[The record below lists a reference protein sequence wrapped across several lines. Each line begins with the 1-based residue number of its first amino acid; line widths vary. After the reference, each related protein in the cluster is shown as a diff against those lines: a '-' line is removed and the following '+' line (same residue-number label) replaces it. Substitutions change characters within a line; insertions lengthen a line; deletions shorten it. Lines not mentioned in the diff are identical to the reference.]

1 MLEKLAK
8 QTAVYGISTIVVRFL
23 SYLLTPYYTRVF
35 GQETYG
41 VVTDIYALIPLA
53 LTLLTMGMESSY
65 FRFSAKAEEAGG
77 DVKAA
82 KRRLFA
88 TTWGVTSLAAAVFF
102 LATAFF
108 RDGIARMMGEA
119 YVAHPEYVVWVGLI
133 ILFDVWACIPF
144 SRLREQGRAMTFVG
158 LKAMNVVL
166 NVALAFGFGAAGL
179 FATDFGVGWV
189 FVANLIASVVTWLA
203 ILGTADRTVPKI
215 NWALLAAIFAYSLPL
230 LVGGLAGTAN
240 EFIDR
245 QLIKYLVPEG
255 AMAQLG
261 IYGAITKIAVV
272 MMLFYQM
279 YRLAAEPFFLSNFR
293 KSDFVAMN
301 AAALKYYVMA
311 SMLIFLGIALFR
323 DVFALIVG
331 RSFREG
337 IFILPVVL
345 GANVLTGVWLNLS
358 FWYKREER
366 TSLAIVVTG
375 AGLVAIVAFGFWLI
389 PLWGYY
395 GAAWARLASE
405 TVMVA
410 VSWWLNR
417 RYYPTPYDWRRI
429 GEYVAA
435 ALAVFA
441 VCEALTASA
450 DNMFVSYAFNIVL
463 FALYAAYLVRRE
475 RIGLGGHAKEEIS
488 LLRRDAGRVSHAQL
502 FTGLSGSG
510 ALALAVAYVQ
520 YLCCRHR
527 RDGDSC
533 GECPDCKQIASLAH
547 PDLHLVFP
555 VNKQGKK
562 SGEVMRSDEFLPLFR
577 TLFDERGGYVSP
589 QDWYD
594 RLDLGKTLK
603 GMIAAREADE
613 IIRKLSFKS
622 FEADYKTMLIWL
634 PEAMNERP
642 PTRSSKSSKSLGSG
656 RAFILVSE
664 QPDRLLP
671 TIISRTQEAIAAH
684 SSPTYWNV
692 SRRER
697 AFSDPL
703 QARNMARL
711 AGGDL
716 LS

>member
-41 VVTDIYALIPLA
+41 IVTDVYALIPLA

-77 DVKAA
+77 DVQGA

-102 LATAFF
+102 ALMALF
-108 RDGIARMMGEA
+108 RNGVASLMGEA
-119 YVAHPEYVVWVGLI
+119 YTTHPEYVVWVALI
-133 ILFDVWACIPF
+133 ILFDVWGCIPF

-158 LKAMNVVL
+158 LKALNVVL

-189 FVANLIASVVTWLA
+189 FVANLVASVVTWLA
-203 ILGTADRTVPKI
+203 ILTTTDRTVPRI
-215 NWALLAAIFAYSLPL
+215 NWALLTAVFAYSLPL

-261 IYGAITKIAVV
+261 VYGAITKIAVV

-279 YRLAAEPFFLSNFR
+279 YRLAAEPFFLSNFK

-323 DVFALIVG
+323 DLFALIVG
-331 RSFREG
+331 RDFREG

-375 AGLVAIVAFGFWLI
+375 SGLVAMTLFGFGLI
-389 PLWGYY
+389 PTWGYY

-405 TVMVA
+405 SVMVA

-417 RYYPTPYDWRRI
+417 RYFPTPYPWRRI
-429 GEYVAA
+429 WEYVIT
-435 ALAVFA
+435 ALAVFG
-441 VCEALTASA
+441 VCEAATRLT
-450 DNMFVSYAFNIVL
+450 DNMFVVYAFNIVL
-463 FALYAAYLVRRE
+463 FAGYGLYLVRRE
-475 RIGLGGHAKEEIS
+475 RIDVGAM
-488 LLRRDAGRVSHAQL
+488 LRSVI
-502 FTGLSGSG
+502 
-510 ALALAVAYVQ
+510 
-520 YLCCRHR
+520 
-527 RDGDSC
+527 
-533 GECPDCKQIASLAH
+533 K
-547 PDLHLVFP
+547 
-555 VNKQGKK
+555 
-562 SGEVMRSDEFLPLFR
+562 
-577 TLFDERGGYVSP
+577 RG
-589 QDWYD
+589 
-594 RLDLGKTLK
+594 
-603 GMIAAREADE
+603 
-613 IIRKLSFKS
+613 
-622 FEADYKTMLIWL
+622 
-634 PEAMNERP
+634 
-642 PTRSSKSSKSLGSG
+642 
-656 RAFILVSE
+656 
-664 QPDRLLP
+664 
-671 TIISRTQEAIAAH
+671 
-684 SSPTYWNV
+684 
-692 SRRER
+692 
-697 AFSDPL
+697 
-703 QARNMARL
+703 
-711 AGGDL
+711 
-716 LS
+716 

>member
-41 VVTDIYALIPLA
+41 IVTDVYALIPLA

-77 DVKAA
+77 DIQGA
-82 KRRLFA
+82 KRRLFT
-88 TTWGVTSLAAAVFF
+88 TTWGITSLAAAVFF
-102 LATAFF
+102 ALMALF
-108 RDGIARMMGEA
+108 RNGVASLMGEA
-119 YVAHPEYVVWVGLI
+119 YTAHPEYVVWVALI
-133 ILFDVWACIPF
+133 ILFDVWGCIPF

-158 LKAMNVVL
+158 LKALNVVL

-189 FVANLIASVVTWLA
+189 FVANLVASVVTWLA
-203 ILGTADRTVPKI
+203 ILTTTDRTVPRI
-215 NWALLAAIFAYSLPL
+215 NWALLTAVFAYSLPL

-261 IYGAITKIAVV
+261 VYGAITKIAVV

-279 YRLAAEPFFLSNFR
+279 YRLAAEPFFLSNFK

-323 DVFALIVG
+323 DLFALIVG
-331 RSFREG
+331 RDFREG

-375 AGLVAIVAFGFWLI
+375 SGLVAMTLFGFGLI
-389 PLWGYY
+389 PTWGYY

-405 TVMVA
+405 LVMVA

-417 RYYPTPYDWRRI
+417 RYFPTPYPWRRI
-429 GEYVAA
+429 WEYVIT

-441 VCEALTASA
+441 VCEAATRLT
-450 DNMFVSYAFNIVL
+450 DNKFVIYAFNIVL
-463 FALYAAYLVRRE
+463 FAGYGLYLIRRE
-475 RIGLGGHAKEEIS
+475 RIDVGAM
-488 LLRRDAGRVSHAQL
+488 LRSVI
-502 FTGLSGSG
+502 
-510 ALALAVAYVQ
+510 
-520 YLCCRHR
+520 
-527 RDGDSC
+527 
-533 GECPDCKQIASLAH
+533 K
-547 PDLHLVFP
+547 
-555 VNKQGKK
+555 
-562 SGEVMRSDEFLPLFR
+562 
-577 TLFDERGGYVSP
+577 RG
-589 QDWYD
+589 
-594 RLDLGKTLK
+594 
-603 GMIAAREADE
+603 
-613 IIRKLSFKS
+613 
-622 FEADYKTMLIWL
+622 
-634 PEAMNERP
+634 
-642 PTRSSKSSKSLGSG
+642 
-656 RAFILVSE
+656 
-664 QPDRLLP
+664 
-671 TIISRTQEAIAAH
+671 
-684 SSPTYWNV
+684 
-692 SRRER
+692 
-697 AFSDPL
+697 
-703 QARNMARL
+703 
-711 AGGDL
+711 
-716 LS
+716 

>member
-345 GANVLTGVWLNLS
+345 GANVLTGVWLNPLVLVQA
-358 FWYKREER
+358 RGAHVAGHR
-366 TSLAIVVTG
+366 RHGCGTG
-375 AGLVAIVAFGFWLI
+375 
-389 PLWGYY
+389 
-395 GAAWARLASE
+395 
-405 TVMVA
+405 
-410 VSWWLNR
+410 
-417 RYYPTPYDWRRI
+417 
-429 GEYVAA
+429 
-435 ALAVFA
+435 
-441 VCEALTASA
+441 
-450 DNMFVSYAFNIVL
+450 
-463 FALYAAYLVRRE
+463 
-475 RIGLGGHAKEEIS
+475 
-488 LLRRDAGRVSHAQL
+488 
-502 FTGLSGSG
+502 
-510 ALALAVAYVQ
+510 
-520 YLCCRHR
+520 RHR
-527 RDGDSC
+527 RFRV
-533 GECPDCKQIASLAH
+533 LAH
-547 PDLHLVFP
+547 PAVGLLRGRVGAPGERNGDGRRQLVAQP
-555 VNKQGKK
+555 PL
-562 SGEVMRSDEFLPLFR
+562 LPDALRLAAHRRIRRRGARGFR
-577 TLFDERGGYVSP
+577 RLRGF
-589 QDWYD
+589 D
-594 RLDLGKTLK
+594 RLCGQYVC
-603 GMIAAREADE
+603 
-613 IIRKLSFKS
+613 KLC
-622 FEADYKTMLIWL
+622 
-634 PEAMNERP
+634 
-642 PTRSSKSSKSLGSG
+642 
-656 RAFILVSE
+656 V
-664 QPDRLLP
+664 
-671 TIISRTQEAIAAH
+671 
-684 SSPTYWNV
+684 
-692 SRRER
+692 
-697 AFSDPL
+697 
-703 QARNMARL
+703 
-711 AGGDL
+711 
-716 LS
+716 